1 MELIIMYEL
10 KHLIDVI
17 RYDRLVY
24 IQEHKEI
31 FDKID
36 VITELNNRIVTI
48 KDGLIDEPNNMN
60 LLVELEFCESEVKRI
75 NEEIDDFFVKNDA
88 LKFDQDN
95 AKTLMDYSFNELNQY
110 VDLLEKYDEFN
121 VDESLVKAFKESL
134 KNLEVNV
141 NEYVNL
147 KEKNL
152 KK

>member
-1 MELIIMYEL
+1 MYEL